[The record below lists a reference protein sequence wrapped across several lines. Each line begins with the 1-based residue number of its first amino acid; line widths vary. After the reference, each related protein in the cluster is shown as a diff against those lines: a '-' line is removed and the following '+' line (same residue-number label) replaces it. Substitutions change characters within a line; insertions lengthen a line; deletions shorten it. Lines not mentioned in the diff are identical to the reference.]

1 MAAFV
6 TVSDQTGTTLALPR
20 IGHEFSADIP
30 TVQWLYLVYTLF
42 ISALL
47 LPMGKLS
54 DTLGRRRIYILGLT
68 VFSAGAVM
76 AYFGQELHLLLVAK
90 AIQGIGAAMI
100 QANGLALMAEAF
112 PNRQRASA
120 IGLYMAAIGTGAVMG
135 PVIGGLMI
143 DAWGWR
149 SMYLGIAA
157 IGVME
162 ILLSV
167 CVIRDLARS
176 TNQSRESRGIRSFDW
191 IGAVLSAGVLSLLL
205 LSLTYSYRLGWTNQ
219 LVLTGLSMSV
229 LLLVGFVVR
238 ELRCEDP
245 MIDLTLFKIPVF
257 SLGILARFL
266 AFMSGSPAYFLM
278 PFYLVQVLGITESK
292 AALFLV
298 PSSVMM
304 AVASPLSGKLSD
316 KWGTKWLSVIGLLCW
331 TFGVTTFTRLEVS
344 SSPILVSVGMIL
356 LGAGNGIFGAPNTTA
371 VMNVAGQHRY
381 GVVSALVNMVR
392 TSGNLSGIAIGTTMV
407 VVTMTSMGFN
417 PDLSVLMSSDVTNTL
432 PQERMELMGS
442 FVEGIKRAFTL
453 GAWLVGFAALIT
465 IFRPNLS
472 VERLCSEVYLEEGG

>member
-112 PNRQRASA
+112 PNRQRAIA

-432 PQERMELMGS
+432 PQERMELMGA

-472 VERLCSEVYLEEGG
+472 VER

>member
-432 PQERMELMGS
+432 PQERMELMGA

-472 VERLCSEVYLEEGG
+472 VER

>member
-278 PFYLVQVLGITESK
+278 PFYLVQILEITEAK

-331 TFGVTTFTRLEVS
+331 TLGVTTFTRLEVS

-381 GVVSALVNMVR
+381 GVVYALVNMVR

-432 PQERMELMGS
+432 PQERMELMGA

-472 VERLCSEVYLEEGG
+472 VER